1 MQKKNIKLSLIS
13 PSKIIL
19 NKKIDYMHSTSR
31 FVQHPHFY
39 LGKKDFKI
47 SKKKYSY
54 NCDASVKYP
63 SILLEKKIFKRNTQ
77 RSLIDLK
84 KIDSSTQSNFTP
96 IKSYKIPKIKST
108 LLKNLFVNF
117 PQKNPNPI
125 NSVLESPHRG
135 VERLQN
141 ITSFSKDK
149 NNYTTTFYKNN
160 LRNLSDIDNF
170 SFTKYKKHRETILDK
185 YNKTN
190 KKIDNPLESLSKM
203 SGVSSSKLRKII
215 DFSLSAGKKYL
226 EKNIINKVLI
236 NNKILFENHNYKNI
250 YSMIALKSKK
260 KNEIIN
266 DNSTDIENDASFE
279 KVMSTKK
286 FNNIKAIC

>member
-13 PSKIIL
+13 PSKIIQ
-19 NKKIDYMHSTSR
+19 NKKIDYVHSTSR
-31 FVQHPHFY
+31 LIQHPHFY
-39 LGKKDFKI
+39 LRKKDYKIFK
-47 SKKKYSY
+47 KRYLY
-54 NCDASVKYP
+54 NSDASVKYP
-63 SILLEKKIFKRNTQ
+63 SILLEKNRFKRNN
-77 RSLIDLK
+77 RYNLIDLR
-84 KIDSSTQSNFTP
+84 KIDSSTQNNFTP
-96 IKSYKIPKIKST
+96 IKSYKIPKIKSI

-117 PQKNPNPI
+117 PQKKMNPI

-135 VERLQN
+135 VERLRD
-141 ITSFSKDK
+141 ITSFSKEK

-170 SFTKYKKHRETILDK
+170 SFTKYKKDKETILDK
-185 YNKTN
+185 YNKIN

-203 SGVSSSKLRKII
+203 SGVSCCKIRRII

-226 EKNIINKVLI
+226 EKNIINREFL
-236 NNKILFENHNYKNI
+236 NNKILLENSKYKNI

-286 FNNIKAIC
+286 FNNIKPIC